1 MEIIIY
7 VSSSVYKI
15 PTTTTQGKQWVVSF
29 RWYKV
34 VGDNMLNHSQETILT
49 LRTTSVVKAMIVGGN
64 MKQNTQNV
72 NIDINLELSSI
83 FLSIVFTNFV

>member
-1 MEIIIY
+1 M
-7 VSSSVYKI
+7 YKI

-34 VGDNMLNHSQETILT
+34 VGDNMPNHFQETILT
-49 LRTTSVVKAMIVGGN
+49 LRTTTSMVKAMIVGGN
-64 MKQNTQNV
+64 MKQETQNV
-72 NIDINLELSSI
+72 NIDLELSSI